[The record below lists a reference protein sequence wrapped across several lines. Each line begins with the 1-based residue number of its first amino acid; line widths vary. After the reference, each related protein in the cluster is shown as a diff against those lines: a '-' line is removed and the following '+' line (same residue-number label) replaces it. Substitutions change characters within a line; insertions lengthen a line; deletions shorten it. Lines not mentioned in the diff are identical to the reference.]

1 MHRSEALLLVA
12 LAASPAS
19 AQQSDDRAA
28 ASPVRRPNVVL
39 ILADDL
45 GWRDLHVQG
54 NAKLET
60 PVLDQLARDGMRF
73 TSAYAASPVC
83 TPTRAALMTGLAPA
97 RLSITNHAPGN
108 GPGFVHPTRRMIE
121 AENLTYL
128 PLERTTLAE
137 RLKGAGYRTGFFG
150 KWHLSACRE
159 VEGLRE
165 TDLRPEHQGF
175 ERNLGG
181 FDRGGPA
188 SYFAPYRNPTL
199 VAKRPDEYLED
210 RLAAEAIDFVDAAG
224 EEPFFLCWW
233 TYSVHY
239 PLEAPAELIAKY
251 EARRGEELA
260 EPIYAAMIEGL
271 DRAIGHLIAALDAR
285 GLRENTLFVFT
296 SDNGSYNGDNKP
308 LRGAKGHLYEGGI
321 RVPQIVR
328 WPSVV
333 RAGSLCSEPVTTTDL
348 HETILEA
355 CGVSTEAERVR
366 DGRSLLPLLRGED
379 GFAREALYF
388 HYPNY
393 AFHKQ
398 NRLGSAIRRGPHKL
412 LRFYDD
418 GALELYDLESDPSET
433 KNLAEIEPE
442 LCAALE
448 RELQRWLAETGAK
461 LPRRAAR

>member
-1 MHRSEALLLVA
+1 MRRSLALLFLA

-19 AQQSDDRAA
+19 TQQSDGRAA

-54 NAKLET
+54 HAKLDT

-83 TPTRAALMTGLAPA
+83 TPTRAALMTGLTPA

-121 AENLTYL
+121 AENQTYL
-128 PLERTTLAE
+128 PLERITLAE

-159 VEGLRE
+159 TLGLRE
-165 TDLRPEHQGF
+165 TELRPEHQGF
-175 ERNLGG
+175 ERNVGG
-181 FDRGGPA
+181 WDRGGPA
-188 SYFAPYRNPTL
+188 TYFAPYRNPTL
-199 VAKRPDEYLED
+199 VAKSPGEHLEE
-210 RLAAEAIDFVDAAG
+210 RLAAEAIEFVDAAG
-224 EEPFFLCWW
+224 DEPFFLCWW

-239 PLEAPAELIAKY
+239 PLEAPSELIAKY
-251 EARRGEELA
+251 EQRRGEDLA
-260 EPIYAAMIEGL
+260 EPIYGAMIEAL
-271 DRAIGHLIAALDAR
+271 DRAIGRLIAALDAR

-296 SDNGSYNGDNKP
+296 SDNGSYNGDNRP

-333 RAGSLCSEPVTTTDL
+333 RAASLCNEPVTTVDL

-355 CGVSTEAERVR
+355 CGVATEAERVR
-366 DGRSLLPLLRGED
+366 DGQSLLPLLRGEES
-379 GFAREALYF
+379 FERAALYF

-398 NRLGSAIRRGPHKL
+398 NRLGSAIRRGRHKL

-433 KNLAEIEPE
+433 KNLAAVEPE
-442 LCAALE
+442 LCTAME
-448 RELQRWLAETGAK
+448 RDLQRWLAETGAK
-461 LPRRAAR
+461 LPTRAPR